1 MLLQRTF
8 FLLKCSCFICWLTR
22 IPGDMAANNG
32 TASVEGCCSLPCSM
46 KVSKTQ
52 LGLSVELRLT
62 QEKIVLARST
72 QQLGLLTGVLQFTK
86 APIKGLNNSYH
97 CLLSTKSQIM
107 KLKGSWKSGL
117 FHLKEAQFAYQ
128 MKWLAFYSN

>member
-1 MLLQRTF
+1 
-8 FLLKCSCFICWLTR
+8 
-22 IPGDMAANNG
+22 MAANNG

-72 QQLGLLTGVLQFTK
+72 QQLGLLTGVLQFIK
-86 APIKGLNNSYH
+86 APIKGLSNIYH
-97 CLLSTKSQIM
+97 CLLSTKSQII
-107 KLKGSWKSGL
+107 KLKGS
-117 FHLKEAQFAYQ
+117 
-128 MKWLAFYSN
+128 